1 MSLLRRR
8 AMMTEREQEENV
20 IYVYNGYIGMEGR
33 YDDIPQHSSQY
44 PNSVATS
51 SIPVDAGDKSIVTF
65 TANGG
70 TQQRVRLYN
79 NEGYYYNTLYGYN
92 SNFLQ
97 SGYIRFI
104 AHLGIKSYDSI
115 KIIKTDG
122 TEIDYKIIDMRGD

>member
-1 MSLLRRR
+1 
-8 AMMTEREQEENV
+8 MMQSKQQEENL
-20 IYVYNGYIGMEGR
+20 IYVYSGYIGLEGR

-51 SIPVDAGDKSIVTF
+51 SIPVDAGDKSIVTY
-65 TANGG
+65 TGNGWI
-70 TQQRVRLYN
+70 QQRVRLYN
-79 NEGYYYNTLYGYN
+79 DEGYYYNTLYGYN
-92 SNFLQ
+92 SNFSQ

-104 AHLGIKSYDSI
+104 AHMGGVESYDSI